1 MFFGPLSQQG
11 TILSRVD
18 RQAGITV
25 WKTVC
30 FPFMP
35 SLCIWK
41 QLIGSLFSHILS
53 SRTDRKGWGVS
64 QRMPQTLGAHI
75 YSVVTT
81 QGTLSLSPQMSLQQR
96 ADGCSRPEVDYSPAP
111 PLQDHPGPGTGG
123 HMFLGPPVHTL
134 QISKGWGWMFMMP
147 AGEPTNAKA
156 LVLLL

>member
-25 WKTVC
+25 WKRVC
-30 FPFMP
+30 FRFMP
-35 SLCIWK
+35 SLCVWK

-64 QRMPQTLGAHI
+64 QRRPQTLDAHI

-81 QGTLSLSPQMSLQQR
+81 QGHFEPLTPNEPPAAGRRLQQTR
-96 ADGCSRPEVDYSPAP
+96 SRLEPSTAS
-111 PLQDHPGPGTGG
+111 PGPS
-123 HMFLGPPVHTL
+123 GPRNGRPHIPGSTCSHTANL
-134 QISKGWGWMFMMP
+134 
-147 AGEPTNAKA
+147 
-156 LVLLL
+156 